1 MQSMGTNEEIRKEFK
16 FKKDTVGKIE
26 KLRKAQELENPG
38 IKIYS
43 KTVVSDAI
51 DLAYSAKFG
60 KEVFQETM
68 TRLELMISTT
78 MSKLLLEHLEPYA
91 NALSNIYDQAAVS
104 KEAMLLILVAN
115 KIVGND
121 PNVLANL
128 ISKNAQL
135 EYVLSQAIEMRKVN
149 RNE

>member
-1 MQSMGTNEEIRKEFK
+1 MQSMATSEEIRKEFK
-16 FKKDTVGKIE
+16 FKKDTVEKIE

-128 ISKNAQL
+128 ISKNVQL
-135 EYVLSQAIEMRKVN
+135 EYVLSQAIEIRKEN

>member
-1 MQSMGTNEEIRKEFK
+1 MATSEEIRKEFK
-16 FKKDTVGKIE
+16 FKKDTVEKIE

-115 KIVGND
+115 NIVGND

-135 EYVLSQAIEMRKVN
+135 EYVLSQAIEIRKEN